1 MEALAREFVR
11 RREVLRGEGGGFR
24 VPEDLRRLAVR
35 FGRWAVANGESL
47 GGAATQLGVSRVT
60 LERWLERRQPL
71 VAAPALREVV
81 LRESVVAESPV
92 AAGSLIVVTPDG
104 FRIEGLCRADLSAL
118 VPSLR

>member
-1 MEALAREFVR
+1 
-11 RREVLRGEGGGFR
+11 
-24 VPEDLRRLAVR
+24 
-35 FGRWAVANGESL
+35 
-47 GGAATQLGVSRVT
+47 LGVSRVT
-60 LERWLERRQPL
+60 LERWLESQPL

-81 LRESVVAESPV
+81 LRESVAAESPV